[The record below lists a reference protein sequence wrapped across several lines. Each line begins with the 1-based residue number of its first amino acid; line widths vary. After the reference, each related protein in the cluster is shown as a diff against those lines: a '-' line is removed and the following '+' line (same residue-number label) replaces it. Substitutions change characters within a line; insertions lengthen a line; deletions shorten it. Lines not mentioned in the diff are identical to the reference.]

1 MRNAEAI
8 LFLVVLATVVAAF
21 ARRLRVPAP
30 SLLVVAGALVG
41 LLPNVPTTIVPPDA
55 VSTVILPPLL
65 FAAGEELPWRDLRAV
80 WRPVTVLAVGLVIV
94 SAAAVGVVAMALTP
108 LPVGMAFVL
117 GAALA
122 STDPVAV
129 TALGR
134 RLSLPPRVRALVQAE
149 SLFNDATSLLLFR
162 VALSVAIT
170 AAVSWGHTLA
180 EFGVLAGGGLLA
192 GAITAGGA
200 FAIRLR
206 TEDPTLE
213 TALALVTPYVAYVMA
228 EAMNGSGV
236 TAVVLASVILNTQ
249 AARLTNARIRLRL
262 TAVYETVVF
271 LLESVVFGVIG
282 LQLPAL
288 VRSIAVDGRWPLYAL
303 ALAAT
308 VIVLRFL
315 WLFPLSAIAHRRDGR
330 PSWQMPTVVSWAG
343 TRGVVPLAAALS
355 IPLVTPAGTALP
367 GRDLVLLL
375 TTSVI
380 VITLVVQG
388 CTLAPLVRW
397 AGVALSSED
406 IRQEQAATR
415 LRLAQAGL
423 AHLDGL
429 TRSDAAPEFVI
440 DELRSSW
447 RARIGR
453 IEGHDPPEPIE
464 GSSALAYRR
473 LRGHLIAV
481 ETAEL
486 NRLYDNGTIT
496 DSTRRRIQRQL
507 DLEHA
512 ALSDEEP

>member
-41 LLPNVPTTIVPPDA
+41 LLPDVPTTIVTPDA
-55 VSTVILPPLL
+55 VSLVILPPLL

-80 WRPVTVLAVGLVIV
+80 WRPVTVLAVGLVLV
-94 SAAAVGVVAMALTP
+94 SAAVVGVVAIALTP
-108 LPVGMAFVL
+108 LPAGMAFVL

-162 VALSVAIT
+162 VALSVAVT
-170 AAVSWGHTLA
+170 AAVSWGRTLA
-180 EFGVLAGGGLLA
+180 EFGVLVGAGLLA
-192 GAITAGGA
+192 GVITAAGA
-200 FAIRLR
+200 VVIRLR

-213 TALALVTPYVAYVMA
+213 TVLGLVTPYAAYVMA
-228 EAMNGSGV
+228 EAMHGSGV

-315 WLFPLSAIAHRRDGR
+315 WLFPLSAVVHRQDGR
-330 PSWQMPTVVSWAG
+330 SSWRVPTVVSWAG

-355 IPLVTPAGTALP
+355 IPLVTPAGAALP

-388 CTLAPLVRW
+388 ITLAPVVRW
-397 AGVALSSED
+397 AGIAMGAED

-415 LRLAQAGL
+415 LRMAQAGL
-423 AHLDGL
+423 AHLDDL
-429 TRSDAAPEFVI
+429 SVSEDTPESVI
-440 DELRSSW
+440 DQLRGSW
-447 RARIGR
+447 RARIDR
-453 IEGHDPPEPIE
+453 IEADDAPEPAE
-464 GSSALAYRR
+464 PSSALAYQR
-473 LRGHLIAV
+473 LRKHLIAV
-481 ETAEL
+481 EAAEL
-486 NRLYDNGTIT
+486 NRLYGNGTVT
-496 DSTRRRIQRQL
+496 DATRRRIQRQL

-512 ALSDEEP
+512 ALSDDEP